1 LLRERRREDVPDLR
15 QSGKGVAPIAA
26 LEKGMQMPKEVH
38 YFLFFREEIQQALLD
53 YHALLDGDN
62 RVGFAEALDLSEK
75 GGAGVSARLL
85 VREASGNAARELLFA
100 PPDVLAATIQYCRSR
115 RIPLARR
122 SEKIL
127 RAIGDQLVLASV
139 LNLRLTRP
147 RPETRRTGL
156 PGSPPGRS
164 DQAPRAFGRHK
175 SPIPFGKRA
184 EMIE

>member
-1 LLRERRREDVPDLR
+1 MRRIFGNSE
-15 QSGKGVAPIAA
+15 KGVAPIAA
-26 LEKGMQMPKEVH
+26 LDKGMQMPKEVH
-38 YFLFFREEIQQALLD
+38 YFLFFREEVQQALLD
-53 YHALLDGDN
+53 YHALLDGEI
-62 RVGFAEALDLSEK
+62 RVGLAEALDLSDK
-75 GGAGVSARLL
+75 GGTGVSARLL
-85 VREASGNAARELLFA
+85 AREASSNAVRELLFA

-147 RPETRRTGL
+147 RPETRRRGFL
-156 PGSPPGRS
+156 GSPPGSS
-164 DQAPRAFGRHK
+164 DAASRAFGRHK
-175 SPIPFGKRA
+175 SPIPFGKRP

>member
-1 LLRERRREDVPDLR
+1 
-15 QSGKGVAPIAA
+15 
-26 LEKGMQMPKEVH
+26 MPKEVH
-38 YFLFFREEIQQALLD
+38 YFLFFREEVQQALLD
-53 YHALLDGDN
+53 YHALLDGEH
-62 RVGFAEALDLSEK
+62 RTGFADALDLSDK
-75 GGAGVSARLL
+75 GGTGVSARLL
-85 VREASGNAARELLFA
+85 VREASGGPARELLFA

-147 RPETRRTGL
+147 RAETRRRGF
-156 PGSPPGRS
+156 PGAPPGRP
-164 DQAPRAFGRHK
+164 DDAPRAFGRHK

-184 EMIE
+184 EIIE